1 MLQRIQVRWPG
12 LANCLL
18 RQAHRLQLA
27 RLRLEAARP
36 GARRKGRPPRIVA
49 TACWRF
55 PIYSQTFVQ
64 QEAAAMAQAGF
75 NLRFFHAQT
84 NPRAEL
90 AHPSDL
96 LWGLKRRLIL
106 HRLTGAD
113 DLAHYRARWP
123 DRVAR
128 LLQRLGAA
136 AGLDPVALLAHE
148 HVLQAFSF
156 TRAVEA
162 WRADYLHS
170 YFFYE
175 QSLFA
180 WVASTL
186 LGLPRGI
193 SCYADHVLD
202 DYALKLVCL
211 QLDDAAVVVAT
222 SQRIRGELEIL
233 HGSALT
239 SVIVKPNAI
248 DARSFLP
255 RPQHTGPRDCLRLLS
270 VCRLDPKKGLEYLIG
285 AVALLRQRGVPV
297 QLRIAGAHDADT
309 PGAAEYVQALHQ
321 AADRSG
327 LAGAVIFLGRCGSHQ
342 VRAELAASDAF
353 VGPFVEQNNGDKDG
367 IPTAVLEA
375 MAAGCAIVTTDAGS
389 LCEIIQHGREALV
402 VGQRDS
408 RALADALQCLWQD
421 PGLAR
426 RLGEAAAARARAEFD
441 VSVCEQALH
450 AAVRAA
456 LARTGAGQHQMAVGP

>member
-1 MLQRIQVRWPG
+1 MLQQIQHRWPR
-12 LANCLL
+12 LAQHLL

-27 RLRLEAARP
+27 RLRLEAAGP
-36 GARRKGRPPRIVA
+36 GARRAGHPPRIVA
-49 TACWRF
+49 TACWQF

-64 QEAAAMAQAGF
+64 QEVASMAQAGF
-75 NLRFFHAQT
+75 TLRFFHAQT
-84 NPRAEL
+84 NPRTEL
-90 AHPSDL
+90 AHPSAV

-123 DRVAR
+123 DRVAD

-136 AGLDPVALLAHE
+136 AGLAPAALLAHE

-186 LGLPRGI
+186 LGLPRGV

-202 DYALKLVCL
+202 DYALKLVAT
-211 QLDDAAVVVAT
+211 QLADAAVVVAT
-222 SQRIRGELEIL
+222 SQRIRQELDHL
-233 HGSALT
+233 HGAALA

-248 DARSFLP
+248 DAGSFLP
-255 RPQHTGPRDCLRLLS
+255 RPQPTGRRDPLRLLC
-270 VCRLDPKKGLEYLIG
+270 VCRLDPKKGLETLID
-285 AVALLRQRGVPV
+285 ALALLRQRGLTVH
-297 QLRIAGAHDADT
+297 LRIAGTHDAAT
-309 PGAAEYVQALHQ
+309 PGATDYVLALHN
-321 AADRSG
+321 AAARPDLG
-327 LAGAVIFLGRCGSHQ
+327 DAVHFLGRRDSHQ
-342 VRAELAASDAF
+342 IRAELAAADVF
-353 VGPFVEQNNGDKDG
+353 VAPYVEQANGDKDG

-389 LCEIIQHGREALV
+389 LAEIVQHEREALV
-402 VGQRDS
+402 VGQRDPQ
-408 RALADALQCLWQD
+408 ALADALQRLWQD
-421 PGLAR
+421 PELAR
-426 RLGEAAAARARAEFD
+426 RLGQAAAARARAEFD
-441 VSVCEQALH
+441 IGVCEQALH
-450 AAVRAA
+450 AAIRTALGRASA
-456 LARTGAGQHQMAVGP
+456 ERARSAF